1 MAYRSKQK
9 ETQAGEMTDSKVS
22 DCWRGIDTA
31 SKDLMA
37 YRSKKEKK
45 AGEMTDSKVRV
56 TDNRGRYTV
65 SKDLVSLDLK
75 RRQRLEKL
83 LTVR

>member
-1 MAYRSKQK
+1 MNCQKISCVIRFKK
-9 ETQAGEMTDSKVS
+9 ETKARETADSKV
-22 DCWRGIDTA
+22 G
-31 SKDLMA
+31 
-37 YRSKKEKK
+37 
-45 AGEMTDSKVRV
+45 V

-75 RRQRLEKL
+75 RRQRLEKV